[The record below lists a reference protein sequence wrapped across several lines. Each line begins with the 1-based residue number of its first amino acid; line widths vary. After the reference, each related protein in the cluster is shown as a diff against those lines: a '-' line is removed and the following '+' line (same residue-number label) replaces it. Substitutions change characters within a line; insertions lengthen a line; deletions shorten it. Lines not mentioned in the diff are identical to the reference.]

1 MKLIQPRLEMMIRNQ
16 ADKKYPHRLTLRLAN
31 ETIPQYNFRC
41 HWVAAQA
48 AKTRFK
54 GAVGVV
60 ETVIIYTNGITGHY
74 VNLMEDGTLCDF
86 TLGLANASED
96 VRLVRYVHPDEC
108 DNMDNLL
115 RNLKKKLC
123 EGIPAYYSMLY
134 NPQDLC

>member
-1 MKLIQPRLEMMIRNQ
+1 MKLIQPRLEMIIRNQ

-31 ETIPQYNFRC
+31 ETVPQYNFRC

-48 AKTRFK
+48 VKTRFR

-74 VNLMEDGTLCDF
+74 VNLMEDGTMCDF

-96 VRLVRYVHPDEC
+96 VRLVRHVHPDEYA
-108 DNMDNLL
+108 DMDNAL

-123 EGIPAYYSMLY
+123 EGIPAYYSMFY

>member
-1 MKLIQPRLEMMIRNQ
+1 MNLIQPRLEMMIRNQ
-16 ADKKYPHRLTLRLAN
+16 ADKKYPHRLTLRLAD

-74 VNLMEDGTLCDF
+74 VNLMEDGTMCDF
-86 TLGLANASED
+86 TLGLANATED
-96 VRLVRYVHPDEC
+96 VRLVRHLHPDEYA
-108 DNMDNLL
+108 NMDDQL

-134 NPQDLC
+134 NPQKLC

>member
-1 MKLIQPRLEMMIRNQ
+1 MKLIQPRLEMIIRNQ

-31 ETIPQYNFRC
+31 QTVPQYNFRC

-74 VNLMEDGTLCDF
+74 VNLMEDGTICDF
-86 TLGLANASED
+86 TLGLANATED
-96 VRLVRYVHPDEC
+96 VRLVRYVHPDEY
-108 DNMDNLL
+108 DHMDTAL

-123 EGIPAYYSMLY
+123 EGIPAYYSMFY

>member
-1 MKLIQPRLEMMIRNQ
+1 MKLIQPRLEMIIRSQ

-31 ETIPQYNFRC
+31 ETVPQYNFRC

-48 AKTRFK
+48 VKTRFR

-74 VNLMEDGTLCDF
+74 VNLMEDGTMCDF

-96 VRLVRYVHPDEC
+96 VRLVRHVHPDEY
-108 DNMDNLL
+108 DDMDNVL

-123 EGIPAYYSMLY
+123 EGIPAYYSMFY

>member
-1 MKLIQPRLEMMIRNQ
+1 MKLIQPRLEMIIRNQ

-48 AKTRFK
+48 VKTRFK

-74 VNLMEDGTLCDF
+74 VNLMEDGTICDF
-86 TLGLANASED
+86 TLGLANATED
-96 VRLVRYVHPDEC
+96 VRLVRYVHPDEY
-108 DNMDNLL
+108 DDMDTAL

-123 EGIPAYYSMLY
+123 EGIPAYYSMFY

>member
-1 MKLIQPRLEMMIRNQ
+1 MKLIQPHLEMIIRNQ

-31 ETIPQYNFRC
+31 ETVPQYNFRC

-48 AKTRFK
+48 AKSRIK

-74 VNLMEDGTLCDF
+74 VNLMEDGTMCDF

-96 VRLVRYVHPDEC
+96 VRLIRHVHPDEF
-108 DNMDNLL
+108 DNMDNVL

-123 EGIPAYYSMLY
+123 EGIPAYYSMFY